1 MTRER
6 RAAPLHRS
14 VFGRLVAVM
23 LAVAVA
29 ILAIVA
35 AFFAYVVGPGLG
47 SSIRR
52 VVGAYARQIAA
63 TGPDL
68 ARAREIRRA
77 YDIETRYEG
86 PDGSWST
93 EPSLPAI
100 AEVERAWREDR
111 GPSSRWSFTIV
122 DGPRGGRYL
131 FGWGHYRR
139 MRVAHDGLLVLM
151 SALIVGVLGLAWA
164 VIRRSLRPLRS
175 LHEGVSRLSE
185 GQLDVAVPDESR
197 DEFGV
202 LAAAFN
208 AMAARVAEMVRARD
222 RLLVDV
228 SHELRSPLTRLKVA
242 LALLPDDPRKP
253 RMEADLL
260 EMETMIA
267 ELLEMERLR
276 EGRGLAPEPRDVEP
290 ILRDAAA
297 PFQDG
302 PPGVRVRTPSERL
315 VGRVDAETLRR
326 VLRNLLDN
334 AVKHALP
341 DSRPIEVSARREGG
355 FVAIRVTDDGPGIPE
370 ADRRALFEPFV
381 RLDPS
386 RSRKTGGYGLGLS
399 ICKRIV
405 EAHGGE
411 IKIEGHAGRGVTFVV
426 RIREADPG

>member
-6 RAAPLHRS
+6 RSAPFHRS

-23 LAVAVA
+23 LLVAVT

-47 SSIRR
+47 SSIQR
-52 VVGAYARQIAA
+52 VVGAYARQVAA
-63 TGPDL
+63 SGPDL
-68 ARAREIRRA
+68 ARAREIRRE

-86 PDGSWST
+86 PGGSWAT
-93 EPSLPAI
+93 EPSLPTV
-100 AEVERAWREDR
+100 AEVERAWRKDQT
-111 GPSSRWSFTIV
+111 PSRRWGFTIA
-122 DGPRGGRYL
+122 DGPQGGRYL

-139 MRVAHDGLLVLM
+139 MRVAHDGLLILM
-151 SALIVGVLGLAWA
+151 SALILGVLGLAWA
-164 VIRRSLRPLRS
+164 VIRRSLLPLRS
-175 LHEGVSRLSE
+175 LHDGVSRLSE
-185 GQLDVAVPDESR
+185 GQLDVEVPADTR

-202 LAAAFN
+202 LASAFN

-242 LALLPDDPRKP
+242 IALLPDDARRP
-253 RMEADLL
+253 RMEADVA

-276 EGRGLAPEPRDVEP
+276 EGMGLAPEPRDLEP

-302 PPGVRVRTPSERL
+302 PPGVRVLAPSERL
-315 VGRVDAETLRR
+315 VVHADAEKLRR

-334 AVKHALP
+334 AVKHALQ
-341 DSRPIEVSARREGG
+341 DSRPIEISARRDGA

-370 ADRRALFEPFV
+370 AARQPLFEPFF

-411 IKIEGHAGRGVTFVV
+411 IAIEGPAGRGATFVV
-426 RIREADPG
+426 RIPGAGPS